1 MASQKKAAEMRL
13 ALVDSSVPI
22 EHRKRMMLH
31 LCMDDGDDSTK
42 IVREVLDAAG
52 AASADALHDKRAK
65 EMAELI
71 GRMQE
76 GPLRAATFLGMLD
89 PRRDP
94 KAAVARAHVV
104 LDDGSSVFTT
114 VPDAGLAASLRAGD
128 PVLLE
133 AQGRALLERGLS
145 LPAAGEEARLE
156 RDFADGR
163 VEVSLRDGDRH
174 VFWASAVLADALRGG
189 RAAPGAA
196 LLVCA
201 RRRIAFDALP
211 DAVGPSRYRYLA
223 KESVPDVLVARD
235 IGSPPRYID
244 DVVEHVRTEMRDPR
258 LHRRYKQ
265 RACITKLLAGVS
277 GSGKT
282 LSIHALWRRLYDVMA
297 EETGVAIED
306 LPPRVMR
313 LRPSGVLSEWLGRT
327 DKNLDQFFDEAEAL
341 ADETFVGRDGRAH
354 RLPVLAILEEIDA
367 LGQARGNDTV
377 YDRILATALDRLD
390 AGRASLKGRLVI
402 FLATTNVPHQVDPA
416 LLRRIG
422 GTVERFGRLTRRGF
436 AAVLA
441 KHVDGLPF
449 TTADA
454 SGEAEARRRAASD
467 VIGWLFSPNG
477 ADKGQAEVH
486 FVGSPTPTI
495 KKRRDFLTG
504 ALVDRAVQE
513 AARAACR
520 AERDGAERPGLDRAL
535 LMDAFDRQIRAVV
548 DQLDPAN
555 AHNFLDLPD
564 GVRVASIRRIA
575 RPAVLPFELERV
587 S

>member
-1 MASQKKAAEMRL
+1 
-13 ALVDSSVPI
+13 
-22 EHRKRMMLH
+22 
-31 LCMDDGDDSTK
+31 
-42 IVREVLDAAG
+42 
-52 AASADALHDKRAK
+52 
-65 EMAELI
+65 
-71 GRMQE
+71 
-76 GPLRAATFLGMLD
+76 
-89 PRRDP
+89 
-94 KAAVARAHVV
+94 
-104 LDDGSSVFTT
+104 
-114 VPDAGLAASLRAGD
+114 
-128 PVLLE
+128 
-133 AQGRALLERGLS
+133 
-145 LPAAGEEARLE
+145 
-156 RDFADGR
+156 
-163 VEVSLRDGDRH
+163 
-174 VFWASAVLADALRGG
+174 
-189 RAAPGAA
+189 
-196 LLVCA
+196 
-201 RRRIAFDALP
+201 
-211 DAVGPSRYRYLA
+211 
-223 KESVPDVLVARD
+223 VPDVLVARD
-235 IGSPPRYID
+235 IGAPPRYID
-244 DVVEHVRTEMRDPR
+244 DVVEHVVTEMRDPR

-265 RACITKLLAGVS
+265 RACVTKLLAGVS

-282 LSIHALWRRLYDVMA
+282 LSINALWRRLYEVMA
-297 EETGVAIED
+297 DETGVAVEN

-313 LRPSGVLSEWLGRT
+313 LRPSGVLSEWLGRS

-341 ADETFVGRDGRAH
+341 ADETFVGLDGRAH

-367 LGQARGNDTV
+367 LGHARGNDTV
-377 YDRILATALDRLD
+377 YDRILSTALDRLD

-449 TTADA
+449 MTGDA
-454 SGEAEARRRAASD
+454 SREAEARRSAASD
-467 VIGWLFSPNG
+467 VTGWLFSPNG
-477 ADKGQAEVH
+477 TDKGQVEVH
-486 FVGSPTPTI
+486 FVGSPTPAI